1 MKLRS
6 NFILIL
12 LLIVALAGCGNK
24 EEASENDVAP
34 ATKETEPANNE
45 GDEITEEE
53 NTEESTEVSVDKEGF
68 QLIETVKVF
77 GGGTFDLNKEHNS
90 PSDIYVVET
99 DEGIYMNFNDDE
111 GTIGVSGSEDG
122 WKSITNAENGFHRIR
137 AQQPPQY
144 ARGNMLY
151 EMKDDVLSI
160 GKFNFDDMNEITD
173 TDKQISEED
182 GELYFVNTSEGEGV
196 ILSKEDKNTLY
207 IDGES
212 ILEFENVKNVLEMAS
227 TQKQNP
233 YESTVYVDSVKKK
246 LFFVSDDDGSIHVI
260 DLVTGEPLF
269 EDGELKGIQMTD
281 DVDIIGDD
289 NGNIYVFL
297 VDGDMISL
305 GVYNSNLDFIAE
317 FPISV
322 ENPHDFAVTKT
333 EDEFHVWNRHEYELE
348 QAIELVKIS
357 RPTFNE

>member
-6 NFILIL
+6 YHLLIL
-12 LLIVALAGCGNK
+12 LLFLALAGCGNE
-24 EEASENDVAP
+24 EEASENNVTP
-34 ATKETEPANNE
+34 ATKETESTKNE
-45 GDEITEEE
+45 EEE
-53 NTEESTEVSVDKEGF
+53 NTEESREVSVDKEGF

-90 PSDIYVVET
+90 PSDIYVVES
-99 DEGIYMNFNDDE
+99 DDGIYMTFNDDD
-111 GTIGVSGSEDG
+111 GTIGVSGSENG
-122 WKSITNAENGFHRIR
+122 WKSITNAENGFHRIQR
-137 AQQPPQY
+137 EPQY
-144 ARGNMLY
+144 ARGNTLY
-151 EMKDDVLSI
+151 EMKDDVLTI
-160 GKFNFDDMNEITD
+160 GQFNFDDMNVIKD
-173 TDKQISEED
+173 TGKQIPEED
-182 GELYFVNTSEGEGV
+182 SELYFVNTSEGEGV
-196 ILSKEDKNTLY
+196 IKSTEDKNTLY
-207 IDGES
+207 IDGEP
-212 ILEFENVKNVLEMAS
+212 ILEFDNVKDVLEMAS

-233 YESTVYVDSVKKK
+233 YESTVYVDTVKKK

-297 VDGDMISL
+297 ADGDQISL
-305 GVYNSNLDFIAE
+305 GVYNSNLDFISE
-317 FPISV
+317 FPIPV

-333 EDEFHVWNRHEYELE
+333 KDEFHIWSRHEYELE

>member
-1 MKLRS
+1 MNFRS
-6 NFILIL
+6 YYLLIL
-12 LLIVALAGCGNK
+12 LLTLTLVGCGNE
-24 EEASENDVAP
+24 EEASENNVTP
-34 ATKETEPANNE
+34 ATKETEPANNDND

-53 NTEESTEVSVDKEGF
+53 NTEESTEASVDKEGF

-77 GGGTFDLNKEHNS
+77 GGGTFDLNKEHSS
-90 PSDIYVVET
+90 PEDIYVVEF
-99 DEGIYMNFNDDE
+99 DKGIYTTFNDDD
-111 GTIGVSGSEDG
+111 GTIGVSGSTDG
-122 WKSITNAENGFHRIR
+122 WKSITNAENGFDRIQR
-137 AQQPPQY
+137 EPQY

-151 EMKDDVLSI
+151 EMKDDVLTV
-160 GKFNFDDMNEITD
+160 GKFNFDDMNEITH
-173 TDKQISEED
+173 TGKQISEED

-196 ILSKEDKNTLY
+196 ILSEEEKNTLF
-207 IDGES
+207 IDGEP
-212 ILEFENVKNVLEMAS
+212 ILEFENVKDVFEMAS

-233 YESTVYVDSVKKK
+233 YESTVYVDTVKKK

-297 VDGDMISL
+297 VDGDQISL
-305 GVYNSNLDFIAE
+305 GVYNSNLDFISE
-317 FPISV
+317 FPIPV

-333 EDEFHVWNRHEYELE
+333 KDEFHIWSRHEYELE